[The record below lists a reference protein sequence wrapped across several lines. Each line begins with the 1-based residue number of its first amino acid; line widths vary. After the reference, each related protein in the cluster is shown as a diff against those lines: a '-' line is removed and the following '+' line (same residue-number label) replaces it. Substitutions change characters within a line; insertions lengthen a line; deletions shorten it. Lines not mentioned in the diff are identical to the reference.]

1 MAIDEDKS
9 GLLEDSEEL
18 DLDALNE
25 CKACEITYM
34 DDLTAE
40 PETTP
45 IYDEEHGKHG
55 FVEGVKNG
63 CTKCTIKQRLKSKTV
78 WAGIL
83 AQLAVI
89 ADMVYKIAAVGWDI
103 SLGEGIVFALLEIV
117 TLFGVFNNPT
127 DREDF

>member
-9 GLLEDSEEL
+9 GLPGD
-18 DLDALNE
+18 
-25 CKACEITYM
+25 
-34 DDLTAE
+34 TAE
-40 PETTP
+40 PETVP
-45 IYDEEHGKHG
+45 IYDEEHGRHG

-63 CTKCTIKQRLKSKTV
+63 CIKCTIRQRLKSKTV

-89 ADMVYKIAAVGWDI
+89 ADMIYKIVSVGWDI

-127 DREDF
+127 STDEF

>member
-1 MAIDEDKS
+1 MAIDEEKNGS
-9 GLLEDSEEL
+9 P
-18 DLDALNE
+18 
-25 CKACEITYM
+25 
-34 DDLTAE
+34 DDTAE
-40 PETTP
+40 PETVP
-45 IYDEEHGKHG
+45 IYDKEHGRHG

-63 CTKCTIKQRLKSKTV
+63 CVKCTIRQRLKSKTV

-89 ADMVYKIAAVGWDI
+89 ADMIYKIVSVGWDI

-127 DREDF
+127 SADEF